1 MPQFRYSLW
10 LKTVSTA
17 FSLVF
22 LFALNANA
30 QSGTLNDINF
40 LDGRWL
46 GTYNGGP
53 IEAAWT
59 APAGGSIVG
68 YIRMTKD
75 DKPSLYE
82 LFAFEQGEK
91 GPIARVKHFKPG
103 MIAWEEK
110 EVSDQ
115 YFFIEA
121 SKGQALFE
129 KDDKTVRIIY
139 ERRSKKQLV
148 IQKGSLKDGK
158 WSFIDLFIFN
168 KIK

>member
-1 MPQFRYSLW
+1 MPRFSNSGW
-10 LKTVSTA
+10 FKKFSTVFT
-17 FSLVF
+17 FSLLLTF
-22 LFALNANA
+22 QANA
-30 QSGTLNDINF
+30 QSATLDVINF

-68 YIRMTKD
+68 FIRMTKD
-75 DKPSLYE
+75 NKPSLYE
-82 LFAFEQGEK
+82 LFAFEQGEN

-148 IQKGSLKDGK
+148 IQKGTLKDGK
-158 WSFIDLFIFN
+158 WEFIDLFVFQ

>member
-1 MPQFRYSLW
+1 MPRFYNSGLF
-10 LKTVSTA
+10 KKFSTA
-17 FSLVF
+17 FAF
-22 LFALNANA
+22 LLLLTVQANA

-75 DKPSLYE
+75 DKPALYE

-139 ERRSKKQLV
+139 ERRSRKQLV
-148 IQKGSLKDGK
+148 IQKGTLKDGK
-158 WSFIDLFIFN
+158 WAFIDLFVFT